1 MLRAKQPTLIK
12 KRLKAFIYGREKVGK
27 TTCCIQFPKSYVIDT
42 ENGAIHSQYIELLK
56 KSGSVILQTGSFD
69 EVMAEIKA
77 LKHEKH
83 DFKTITID
91 SLTLLYANLVN
102 HYQEIVD
109 NKFAAH
115 YQKANQQFSKLM
127 SALLE
132 LDMNVLLTAHSKT
145 LYDTT
150 SKNGKATMEA
160 CGDTF
165 DCYKKTPYLF
175 DLILEIRNIAG
186 ERLALVKGSR
196 LQEFKEGENFEFS
209 YKNFCEKYD
218 IETLEREAVPIQL
231 ATPSQVKELQS
242 LITLFHVPA
251 DTSKQWLSKCHV
263 ANFLEMS
270 ADDIG
275 KCITHLD
282 SQLPKEK

>member
-1 MLRAKQPTLIK
+1 MLRAKEPTLIK

-69 EVMAEIKA
+69 EVMAEVKA

-83 DFKTITID
+83 DFKTIIID
-91 SLTLLYANLVN
+91 SLTLLYANLVS
-102 HYQEIVD
+102 HYQPLVD
-109 NKFAAH
+109 NKFAGH
-115 YQKANQQFSKLM
+115 YQKANQDFSRLM

-132 LDMNVLLTAHSKT
+132 LDMNVLLTAHAKT
-145 LYDTT
+145 LYDVGKT
-150 SKNGKATMEA
+150 SGKVTMET
-160 CGDTF
+160 CGDTY

-186 ERLALVKGSR
+186 DRRAFVKGSR

-218 IETLEREAVPIQL
+218 IETLERETVPVEL
-231 ATPSQVKELQS
+231 ASLENRELLKD
-242 LITLFHVPA
+242 LINVFHVPKETYNKWLDKCNA
-251 DTSKQWLSKCHV
+251 SKF
-263 ANFLEMS
+263 AEMPQT
-270 ADDIG
+270 AIL
-275 KCITHLD
+275 KCIKHLE

>member
-1 MLRAKQPTLIK
+1 MLRAKEPTLIK

-69 EVMAEIKA
+69 EVMAEVKA

-102 HYQEIVD
+102 HYQPLID
-109 NKFAAH
+109 NKFAGH
-115 YQKANQQFSKLM
+115 YQKANQDFSRLM

-132 LDMNVLLTAHSKT
+132 LDMNVLLTAHAKT
-145 LYDTT
+145 LYDVGKT
-150 SKNGKATMEA
+150 NGKVTMET

-186 ERLALVKGSR
+186 ERLAVVKGSR

-218 IETLEREAVPIQL
+218 IETLEREAVPIEL
-231 ATPSQVKELQS
+231 ATPQCL
-242 LITLFHVPA
+242 TLLKDLMTIFHVPKE
-251 DTSKQWLSKCHV
+251 TYNQWLAKWNVSKFSEMPNDAILQYIHH
-263 ANFLEMS
+263 LE
-270 ADDIG
+270 
-275 KCITHLD
+275 
-282 SQLPKEK
+282 SQVPQEK